1 MLPLIATLLYILFVL
16 SAIVLVVVILLQEG
30 KGGGLTGALGTEGQ
44 QTFGVG
50 TKGIN
55 QFTGWTC
62 AIFLA
67 CALGIHWA
75 NRAEINKSVVGEESV
90 LPLGPAAGA
99 PPADGGGQTPPAN
112 GGGQTPPAN
121 GGGQTPPPANG
132 GGEKPK

>member
-1 MLPLIATLLYILFVL
+1 MLPLLSTLLYILFVL

-67 CALGIHWA
+67 CALGIHWV
-75 NRAEINKSVVGEESV
+75 NRAEIGRSVVGDESV
-90 LPLGPAAGA
+90 VPSAPANGA
-99 PPADGGGQTPPAN
+99 TPPADNGGTPPPANNGGQTPPAA
-112 GGGQTPPAN
+112 P
-121 GGGQTPPPANG
+121 
-132 GGEKPK
+132 GEQPK

>member
-1 MLPLIATLLYILFVL
+1 MEILSILLYILFVL

-62 AIFLA
+62 AVFLL
-67 CALGIHWA
+67 CALGIHWV
-75 NRAEINKSVVGEESV
+75 NRAEVGSSVVDPGV
-90 LPLGPAAGA
+90 A
-99 PPADGGGQTPPAN
+99 PPVDTSGQT
-112 GGGQTPPAN
+112 
-121 GGGQTPPPANG
+121 TPPPVNG
-132 GGEKPK
+132 EEKPK

>member
-1 MLPLIATLLYILFVL
+1 MAILSTLLYILFVA

-62 AIFLA
+62 AVFLT
-67 CALGIHWA
+67 CALAIHWV
-75 NRAEINKSVVGEESV
+75 NRAEIGRSVVGDESV
-90 LPLGPAAGA
+90 VPAAPANGATPPAAG
-99 PPADGGGQTPPAN
+99 GTNSTPPPSN
-112 GGGQTPPAN
+112 P
-121 GGGQTPPPANG
+121 TPPPADP
-132 GGEKPK
+132 GEKKPK

>member
-1 MLPLIATLLYILFVL
+1 MAILSTLLYILFVA

-62 AIFLA
+62 AVFLT
-67 CALGIHWA
+67 CALAIHWV
-75 NRAEINKSVVGEESV
+75 NRAEIGRSVVGDESV
-90 LPLGPAAGA
+90 VPAAPANGATPPAAG
-99 PPADGGGQTPPAN
+99 GGSSTPPAA
-112 GGGQTPPAN
+112 GGSN
-121 GGGQTPPPANG
+121 STPPPSNPTPPPVDPG
-132 GGEKPK
+132 QKPK

>member
-1 MLPLIATLLYILFVL
+1 MVILSTLLYIVFVL

-62 AIFLA
+62 AVFLA
-67 CALGIHWA
+67 AALLIHFV
-75 NRAEINKSVVGEESV
+75 NRREIGSSVVQEDSV
-90 LPLGPAAGA
+90 LPVEQPASGA
-99 PPADGGGQTPPAN
+99 QPPPAEGGGQAPA
-112 GGGQTPPAN
+112 GGGQAPA
-121 GGGQTPPPANG
+121 
-132 GGEKPK
+132 GEQPK

>member
-1 MLPLIATLLYILFVL
+1 MAILATLLYILFVL

-67 CALGIHWA
+67 CALGIHWV
-75 NRAEINKSVVGEESV
+75 NRAELGGSVVQESV
-90 LPLGPAAGA
+90 LPLDSGNGATPPADNGGQA
-99 PPADGGGQTPPAN
+99 PPANNNP
-112 GGGQTPPAN
+112 
-121 GGGQTPPPANG
+121 TPPPANG
-132 GGEKPK
+132 GEKPK

>member
-1 MLPLIATLLYILFVL
+1 MEILSILLYILFVL

-62 AIFLA
+62 AVFLA
-67 CALGIHWA
+67 CALLIHYV
-75 NRAEINKSVVGEESV
+75 NRANLHRSVVPESS
-90 LPLGPAAGA
+90 LPSIDPGTSTPPTDGGSQPP
-99 PPADGGGQTPPAN
+99 PPADGGG
-112 GGGQTPPAN
+112 
-121 GGGQTPPPANG
+121 
-132 GGEKPK
+132 EKPK

>member
-1 MLPLIATLLYILFVL
+1 MLPLISTLLYIVFVL

-62 AIFLA
+62 AVFLL
-67 CALGIHWA
+67 CALGIHWV
-75 NRAEINKSVVGEESV
+75 NRAEISRSVVGEESV
-90 LPLGPAAGA
+90 LPQEPAVGA
-99 PPADGGGQTPPAN
+99 PTPANNGGQTPPAN
-112 GGGQTPPAN
+112 N
-121 GGGQTPPPANG
+121 GGETPPPANG
-132 GGEKPK
+132 GDKPK

>member
-1 MLPLIATLLYILFVL
+1 MEIISILLYILFVL

-62 AIFLA
+62 AVFLL
-67 CALGIHWA
+67 CALGIHWV
-75 NRAEINKSVVGEESV
+75 NRAGIYRSVVTDTSV
-90 LPLGPAAGA
+90 VPLDSGAAT
-99 PPADGGGQTPPAN
+99 TPPAN
-112 GGGQTPPAN
+112 GGAAAPPPA
-121 GGGQTPPPANG
+121 GGQTPPPVDVPP
-132 GGEKPK
+132 EKPK

>member
-1 MLPLIATLLYILFVL
+1 MEILSILLYILFVL

-62 AIFLA
+62 AVFLL
-67 CALGIHWA
+67 CALGIHMV
-75 NRAEINKSVVGEESV
+75 NRASLNRSVVQDSA
-90 LPLGPAAGA
+90 LPGSTDVDPAP
-99 PPADGGGQTPPAN
+99 PPADGGG
-112 GGGQTPPAN
+112 
-121 GGGQTPPPANG
+121 
-132 GGEKPK
+132 EKPK

>member
-1 MLPLIATLLYILFVL
+1 MMIISTLLYILFVL

-62 AIFLA
+62 AIFLL
-67 CALGIHWA
+67 CALGIHWV
-75 NRAEINKSVVGEESV
+75 NRVDTNRSIVVESVVPMDTNPGTTPGTAPSST
-90 LPLGPAAGA
+90 PASTPAV
-99 PPADGGGQTPPAN
+99 PPVN
-112 GGGQTPPAN
+112 S
-121 GGGQTPPPANG
+121 GGQTPPPAG

>member
-1 MLPLIATLLYILFVL
+1 MFSIFSVLLYILFVL

-62 AIFLA
+62 AVFLL
-67 CALGIHWA
+67 CALGIHMV
-75 NRAEINKSVVGEESV
+75 NRAEVGRSVVPEESV
-90 LPLGPAAGA
+90 VPLDTGA
-99 PPADGGGQTPPAN
+99 PGGGATPPADGGSTPPAKD
-112 GGGQTPPAN
+112 GGQAPPAKD
-121 GGGQTPPPANG
+121 
-132 GGEKPK
+132 GGEKIGRAHV

>member
-1 MLPLIATLLYILFVL
+1 MEIFSILLYILFVL

-62 AIFLA
+62 AVFLL

-75 NRAEINKSVVGEESV
+75 NRSNMSKSVVPATGEV
-90 LPLGPAAGA
+90 LPLDSG
-99 PPADGGGQTPPAN
+99 TS
-112 GGGQTPPAN
+112 T
-121 GGGQTPPPANG
+121 TPPPAGDQLPPPANPPADP
-132 GGEKPK
+132 PK

>member
-1 MLPLIATLLYILFVL
+1 MELLTTLLYILFVL

-62 AIFLA
+62 AVFLL
-67 CALGIHWA
+67 CALGIHWV
-75 NRAEINKSVVGEESV
+75 NRAGMNRSVVGDSSV
-90 LPLGPAAGA
+90 VPADSGLATPPPAAG
-99 PPADGGGQTPPAN
+99 GTSTPPA
-112 GGGQTPPAN
+112 A
-121 GGGQTPPPANG
+121 GGQTPPPADVPT
-132 GGEKPK
+132 EKPK

>member
-1 MLPLIATLLYILFVL
+1 MTDLLIVLLYILFVL

-75 NRAEINKSVVGEESV
+75 NRNEINKSVVNEESV
-90 LPLGPAAGA
+90 LPLGPAANA
-99 PPADGGGQTPPAN
+99 PPADAGGQTPPAS
-112 GGGQTPPAN
+112 GGQTPPP
-121 GGGQTPPPANG
+121 GGQTPPPADG

>member
-1 MLPLIATLLYILFVL
+1 MMDLISTLLYILFVL

-62 AIFLA
+62 AIFLL
-67 CALGIHWA
+67 CALGIHWV
-75 NRAEINKSVVGEESV
+75 NRVEIGRSVVKESV
-90 LPLGPAAGA
+90 LPLDSGTGAA
-99 PPADGGGQTPPAN
+99 PPASGAGQTPPA
-112 GGGQTPPAN
+112 A
-121 GGGQTPPPANG
+121 GGQTPPPVDVPP
-132 GGEKPK
+132 EKPK

>member
-1 MLPLIATLLYILFVL
+1 MEILSILLYILFVL

-62 AIFLA
+62 AVFLA
-67 CALGIHWA
+67 CALLIHYV
-75 NRAEINKSVVGEESV
+75 NRASLNRSVVPESA
-90 LPLGPAAGA
+90 LPTSIDPGATA
-99 PPADGGGQTPPAN
+99 PPADGGGQTPP
-112 GGGQTPPAN
+112 PAD
-121 GGGQTPPPANG
+121 G

>member
-1 MLPLIATLLYILFVL
+1 MQILAVLLYILFVL

-75 NRAEINKSVVGEESV
+75 NRNEINKSVVSESV
-90 LPLGPAAGA
+90 VPLDSGAGNA
-99 PPADGGGQTPPAN
+99 PPADA
-112 GGGQTPPAN
+112 GGQTPPAN
-121 GGGQTPPPANG
+121 GGGQTPPPADG

>member
-1 MLPLIATLLYILFVL
+1 MEILSILLYILFVL

-62 AIFLA
+62 AVFLI
-67 CALGIHWA
+67 CALGIHWV
-75 NRAEINKSVVGEESV
+75 NRTSLNRSVVKETA
-90 LPLGPAAGA
+90 LPSSTDLG
-99 PPADGGGQTPPAN
+99 T
-112 GGGQTPPAN
+112 
-121 GGGQTPPPANG
+121 TPPPANAGNQPAPPAEG
-132 GGEKPK
+132 GGEKPSEKPK

>member
-1 MLPLIATLLYILFVL
+1 MLPLLSTLLYILFVL

-62 AIFLA
+62 AVFLI
-67 CALGIHWA
+67 CALAIHMV
-75 NRAEINKSVVGEESV
+75 NRAETGSSVVQSS
-90 LPLGPAAGA
+90 PALST
-99 PPADGGGQTPPAN
+99 PPADTNTATPPAAPADA
-112 GGGQTPPAN
+112 GGSTPPAV
-121 GGGQTPPPANG
+121 PA
-132 GGEKPK
+132 EEPKK

>member
-1 MLPLIATLLYILFVL
+1 MLPLISTLLYILFVL

-62 AIFLA
+62 AVFLL
-67 CALGIHWA
+67 CALGIHMV
-75 NRAEINKSVVGEESV
+75 NRAEIHHSVLGDESV
-90 LPLGPAAGA
+90 LPLAPNADQP
-99 PPADGGGQTPPAN
+99 PPADKGGTP
-112 GGGQTPPAN
+112 PPAN
-121 GGGQTPPPANG
+121 GGGQTPPPVDVPP
-132 GGEKPK
+132 EKPK